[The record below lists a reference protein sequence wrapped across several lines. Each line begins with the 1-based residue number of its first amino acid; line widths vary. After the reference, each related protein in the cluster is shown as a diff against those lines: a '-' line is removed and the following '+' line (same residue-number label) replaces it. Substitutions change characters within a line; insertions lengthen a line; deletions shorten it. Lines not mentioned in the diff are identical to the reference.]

1 MTNTNTY
8 TPAVK
13 AQHPELY
20 AKHTFHMHKAKVFT
34 YNYCAIDE
42 VLTELWDDMTINQIA
57 EALNELPNRII
68 YRTQVLKALGI
79 IKPKYTG
86 KTKLLAEQRKLRVQ
100 MRKIEKQLA
109 AIAS

>member
-1 MTNTNTY
+1 MTDTY
-8 TPAVK
+8 TPVVK
-13 AQHPELY
+13 ALHPELY
-20 AKHTFHMHKAKVFT
+20 ANHTFHMRRAVQYT
-34 YNYCAIDE
+34 YNYTAIDE
-42 VLTELWDDMTINQIA
+42 VLVELWDDMTIDQIA

-109 AIAS
+109 SLAS

>member
-1 MTNTNTY
+1 MTNTY
-8 TPAVK
+8 TPVVK

-20 AKHTFHMHKAKVFT
+20 ANHTFHMRRAVQYT
-34 YNYCAIDE
+34 YNYTAIDE
-42 VLTELWDDMTINQIA
+42 VLVELWDDMTIDQIA

-68 YRTQVLKALGI
+68 YRTQVLKELGI

-109 AIAS
+109 SLAS